1 MAEAAERLD
10 SLRGVHIRRSTDW
23 SETML
28 LALGILMTHK
38 AVQKHGLR
46 PSRIALVPPHE
57 GRYQLR
63 CPVHRGVIEKQPLR
77 GNILSVN
84 AMIISRKHFFW
95 LTVLKYSEQVP
106 SSAPAGLW

>member
-38 AVQKHGLR
+38 AVQQHGLR

-57 GRYQLR
+57 GRCQLTLPR
-63 CPVHRGVIEKQPLR
+63 PSWVIENQPLSEATP
-77 GNILSVN
+77 SVT
-84 AMIISRKHFFW
+84 M
-95 LTVLKYSEQVP
+95 P
-106 SSAPAGLW
+106 